1 MTTDTGRRTSAIPG
15 WFKRAVE
22 APCDSRFVTVAGC
35 PIHYLRWGD
44 ERLPGLLLLPGSGGH
59 AHWFSHVAPLLAD
72 QFHVVSMD
80 IAGCGDS
87 GRRECYTQEL
97 VIAEIMAVCVD
108 SGMYSGSQPPVL
120 VGHSV
125 GGQHVVRT
133 AIFHGASLLGV
144 IAVDGLRYAE
154 LPHDPAV
161 KALKGPRPAPAP
173 ARIYPDRDSAMARFR
188 LTPAPATAIENT
200 FVLDHIARH
209 SVCQVDGGWGWKFDP
224 ALASIA
230 SLGLELK
237 DSLRTLPCHAAALY
251 GEHTHLADGS
261 LLRHMTAVT
270 NGEVPVFTIPGTTHY
285 PMIDS
290 PLAFVSA
297 IKGIALTWLAG
308 ARTQSAG
315 NDRPASPR

>member
-1 MTTDTGRRTSAIPG
+1 MTTDVEQPKAAAPD
-15 WFKRAVE
+15 WFRRAVE
-22 APCDSRFVTVAGC
+22 APCDSRFVDVADC
-35 PIHYLRWGD
+35 SIHYLRWGD
-44 ERLPGLLLLPGSGGH
+44 PHLPGLLLLPGSGGH

-87 GRRECYTQEL
+87 GRRDRYTQEL
-97 VIAEIMAVCVD
+97 IIAEIMAVCTD
-108 SGMYSGSQPPVL
+108 SGMRSASLPPVL
-120 VGHSV
+120 VGHSI

-133 AIFHGASLLGV
+133 AMRHGDSLLGV

-154 LPHDPAV
+154 LPHDPAI
-161 KALKGPRPAPAP
+161 KALKGPRSVPGSALAPAKV
-173 ARIYPDRDSAMARFR
+173 YPDRDSAIARFR
-188 LTPAPATAIENT
+188 LVPAPAIAFGNT

-209 SVCQVDGGWGWKFDP
+209 SVREVDGGWGWKFDP

-237 DSLRTLPCHAAALY
+237 DVLNDLPCRAAAVY
-251 GEHTHLADGS
+251 GEHTHLADQS
-261 LLRHMTAVT
+261 LLSSMTAVT
-270 NGEVPVFTIPGTTHY
+270 KGEVPVFTIPGTTHY

-297 IKGIALTWLAG
+297 IKGIAVTWAAA
-308 ARTQSAG
+308 ARIERRRRQG
-315 NDRPASPR
+315 R